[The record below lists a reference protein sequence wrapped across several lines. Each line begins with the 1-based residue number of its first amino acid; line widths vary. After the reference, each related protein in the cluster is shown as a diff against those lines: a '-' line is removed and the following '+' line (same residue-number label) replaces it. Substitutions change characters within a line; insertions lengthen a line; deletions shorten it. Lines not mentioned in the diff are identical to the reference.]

1 MTHRFKIGDNVRMLT
16 TLSSRAVSPHQFK
29 IVRCLPE
36 RGGEVQYRVKCAQE
50 TFERVVFES
59 AMQKV

>member
-1 MTHRFKIGDNVRMLT
+1 MLA
-16 TLSSRAVSPHQFK
+16 TLMSRAVSPHQFK
-29 IVRCLPE
+29 IIRCLPE
-36 RGGEVQYRVKCAQE
+36 RGGEFQYRVKCAQE